1 MKVFSVYDSKAEA
14 YLPPWVAQ
22 TTAVALRRFEATAQ
36 DSNSDFSRFAGDYTI
51 FEIGEW
57 DEDGG
62 SIVMY
67 EAKHNLGTALQ
78 FSQKPING
86 ERHGQE

>member
-1 MKVFSVYDSKAEA
+1 MMKVFSVYDVKAEA

-22 TTAVALRRFEATAQ
+22 TTAVALRRFEATAGEP
-36 DSNSDFSRFAGDYTI
+36 NSDFARFAADYTI

-57 DEDGG
+57 NEDNG

-78 FSQKPING
+78 FLQGPTNG
-86 ERHGQE
+86 DENV

>member
-1 MKVFSVYDSKAEA
+1 MKVFSVYDVKAEA

-22 TTAVALRRFEATAQ
+22 TTAVALRRFQATAQ
-36 DSNSDFSRFAGDYTI
+36 DANSDFARFAADYTI

-57 DEDGG
+57 DEDSG

-78 FSQKPING
+78 FTQPPMNG
-86 ERHGQE
+86 ADNGQD